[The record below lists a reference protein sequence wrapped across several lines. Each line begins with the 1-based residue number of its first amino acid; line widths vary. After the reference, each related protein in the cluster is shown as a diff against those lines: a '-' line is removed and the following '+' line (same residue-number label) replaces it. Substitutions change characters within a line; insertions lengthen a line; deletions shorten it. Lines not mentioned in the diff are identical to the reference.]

1 MAAALG
7 RLKTRMADMK
17 KPVVSVLS
25 LEGSIA
31 AGKSKG
37 SLSLEQCRKRV
48 EKAFESEKLA
58 AVLLRINS
66 PGGSA
71 VQSELLA
78 SHIMRKASK
87 RSVPL
92 ISFVE
97 DMAASGGYWLACA
110 GKEIYVSRC
119 SVVGS
124 LGVIHMGL
132 GVVSLMDKLG
142 LESRVITS
150 GENKDFLNPTRP
162 LREADVEV
170 MKRVLAEVHSHFINH
185 VKTSRGDRLL
195 GSDKE
200 LFNGAVWSSG
210 DALKLGLVDGV
221 QSMEEYIDKRWGD
234 EVRVVRHK
242 SKLEELAEKFG
253 SARGAGDLTSL
264 LQVWEQ
270 RLKMH

>member
-1 MAAALG
+1 M
-7 RLKTRMADMK
+7 
-17 KPVVSVLS
+17 PH
-25 LEGSIA
+25 
-31 AGKSKG
+31 
-37 SLSLEQCRKRV
+37 C
-48 EKAFESEKLA
+48 
-58 AVLLRINS
+58 
-66 PGGSA
+66 
-71 VQSELLA
+71 
-78 SHIMRKASK
+78 
-87 RSVPL
+87 
-92 ISFVE
+92 
-97 DMAASGGYWLACA
+97 
-110 GKEIYVSRC
+110 
-119 SVVGS
+119 
-124 LGVIHMGL
+124 
-132 GVVSLMDKLG
+132 LMIK
-142 LESRVITS
+142 VITS

>member
-1 MAAALG
+1 M
-7 RLKTRMADMK
+7 
-17 KPVVSVLS
+17 
-25 LEGSIA
+25 
-31 AGKSKG
+31 
-37 SLSLEQCRKRV
+37 
-48 EKAFESEKLA
+48 
-58 AVLLRINS
+58 
-66 PGGSA
+66 
-71 VQSELLA
+71 
-78 SHIMRKASK
+78 
-87 RSVPL
+87 
-92 ISFVE
+92 
-97 DMAASGGYWLACA
+97 
-110 GKEIYVSRC
+110 
-119 SVVGS
+119 
-124 LGVIHMGL
+124 
-132 GVVSLMDKLG
+132 
-142 LESRVITS
+142 
-150 GENKDFLNPTRP
+150 
-162 LREADVEV
+162 EV